1 VFSGKFCLNDS
12 RNQGQMAGSDVPGCG
27 GQLTLGRSSF
37 GSSPWNLIMAV
48 SIGAAIPPILL
59 FFFGQRY
66 LLEGIVVTEK

>member
-1 VFSGKFCLNDS
+1 
-12 RNQGQMAGSDVPGCG
+12 M
-27 GQLTLGRSSF
+27 TLGRSSF